1 VLHSFKSNGTE
12 KEHKKVHKDFELTI
26 NRTDTNEDFFAQEF
40 AEDLYMIEVLRNQFY
55 RFDID
60 PESEPEVKKE

>member
-1 VLHSFKSNGTE
+1 
-12 KEHKKVHKDFELTI
+12 
-26 NRTDTNEDFFAQEF
+26 
-40 AEDLYMIEVLRNQFY
+40 MIEVLRNQFY